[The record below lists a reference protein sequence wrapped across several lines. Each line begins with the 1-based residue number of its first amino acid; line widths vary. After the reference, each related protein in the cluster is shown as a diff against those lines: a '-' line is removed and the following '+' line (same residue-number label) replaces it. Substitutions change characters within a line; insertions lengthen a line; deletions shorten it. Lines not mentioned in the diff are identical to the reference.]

1 MHRQDTRSPRPL
13 ARWLGWASL
22 ALAAAP
28 VAAQQAGLYSGT
40 TSQGQFVQLQIS
52 DSPSGGRPLLSFVQV
67 VFQVDC
73 ESSGRSSLD
82 GYAVSSAVKLNP
94 AGGFSKQLYTARFF
108 GSMAATYNGV
118 NGFAGTTSLYG
129 AKLLPALPPRAENCN
144 APEVSFTVT
153 RDPGALRLPL
163 SLAGLDRLVQGHWAA
178 DGHLRNEFSQS
189 RGH

>member
-1 MHRQDTRSPRPL
+1 MQRKLIARSFGLRL
-13 ARWLGWASL
+13 LGWASL

-40 TSQGQFVQLQIS
+40 TSQGQFIQLQIS
-52 DSPSGGRPLLSFVQV
+52 DGPAGGRPLLSFVQV

-73 ESSGRSSLD
+73 ETTGRSSLD

-94 AGGFSKQLYTARFF
+94 AGGFSKQLFTARFF

-118 NGFAGTTSLYG
+118 NGFTGTTSLYG

-144 APEVSFTVT
+144 ATGVSFAVT
-153 RDPGALRLPL
+153 RAPSAQRLPL
-163 SLAGLDRLVQGHWAA
+163 TLDGLDQLVQGHWAA
-178 DGHLRNEFSQS
+178 DGRLRDERSVS
-189 RGH
+189 PGH